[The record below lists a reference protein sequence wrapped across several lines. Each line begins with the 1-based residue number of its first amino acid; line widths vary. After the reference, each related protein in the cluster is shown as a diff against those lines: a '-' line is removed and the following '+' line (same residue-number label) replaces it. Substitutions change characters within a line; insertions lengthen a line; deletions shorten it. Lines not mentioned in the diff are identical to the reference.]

1 VRRPLAAGAAAG
13 LALGAT
19 PAAVAAQGASDIFS
33 VDVGLILWTWILF
46 LLTLGVLAWKV
57 FPWIAGGL
65 EERRQKI
72 QGAIDEA
79 QRERE
84 KAQEL
89 LEERQREMEEA
100 RQEVR
105 ELIEE
110 GREAGQ
116 RLRQEILEEARRE
129 QEEMMERARRE
140 MDREREKLRD
150 ELRREA
156 IEVSIAAAERLL
168 RSRIDTE
175 ENRELVREYVSE
187 IG

>member
-1 VRRPLAAGAAAG
+1 MNRPLAAVAAAG

-19 PAAVAAQGASDIFS
+19 PAALAAQGGSGIFS
-33 VDVGLILWTWILF
+33 VDVGLILWTWVLF

-65 EERRQKI
+65 EERQQKI
-72 QGAIDEA
+72 QDVIDEA
-79 QRERE
+79 RQERD

-89 LEERQREMEEA
+89 LEERRREMEGA

-116 RLRQEILEEARRE
+116 RLRQEILEEAREE

-140 MDREREKLRD
+140 MKRERDKLRD

-156 IEVSIAAAERLL
+156 IEVAIAAAERLL